1 MLRRESSSLL
11 APPELVAEGG
21 SVGRM
26 RRVGQAELLALG
38 PPQAAGHR
46 PGPAAAGPTGPGGRK
61 APAAAAPGLC
71 RCIFLLLLIRL
82 PKRAFDGDHILSLSI
97 RKVY

>member
-46 PGPAAAGPTGPGGRK
+46 PGPAAAGPTVPRGRSCRPHGPRWAEGARGSRTW
-61 APAAAAPGLC
+61 A
-71 RCIFLLLLIRL
+71 
-82 PKRAFDGDHILSLSI
+82 
-97 RKVY
+97 V